1 MIESIL
7 LTSAFIY
14 LLLASIND
22 IKHRFV
28 HDYLTYSFG
37 ALFLILR
44 LILFFETSNPA
55 QLGFILYALPT
66 LGISFILYKLGAWGG
81 GDLKLLTALSI
92 GIPYFSTDSVL
103 PFYANFLSNAVIA
116 GMIFSILWAL
126 YLILKNLKKVS
137 RKIKKT
143 DVFVM
148 LASVIISI
156 ILLFQNNLYKIFSI
170 LFLFLPVTY
179 LAKKVENE
187 IQTVNK
193 KVSALEE
200 GDWIINDIKIGGRVI
215 KKKPTGL
222 SKKDIMLLQKSGK
235 KIIQIRDGIP
245 FVPSFLI
252 ALIATVIYGNI
263 IYNFVQNM
271 ITSI

>member
-1 MIESIL
+1 
-7 LTSAFIY
+7 
-14 LLLASIND
+14 
-22 IKHRFV
+22 
-28 HDYLTYSFG
+28 
-37 ALFLILR
+37 
-44 LILFFETSNPA
+44 
-55 QLGFILYALPT
+55 
-66 LGISFILYKLGAWGG
+66 
-81 GDLKLLTALSI
+81 
-92 GIPYFSTDSVL
+92 
-103 PFYANFLSNAVIA
+103 
-116 GMIFSILWAL
+116 
-126 YLILKNLKKVS
+126 
-137 RKIKKT
+137 
-143 DVFVM
+143 M